1 MIIDEKT
8 IEYLADLSRLELNPE
23 ETEARKKDLADI
35 LKYMEKLDELDTTGC
50 PEMTH
55 PFDNVNRFRED
66 IITNEDNREKM
77 LANAPDKKDSYFKV
91 PRTVEE

>member
-1 MIIDEKT
+1 MKIDEKT
-8 IEYLADLSRLELNPE
+8 IEYLADLSRLELNAE
-23 ETEARKKDLADI
+23 EKDARKKDLADI
-35 LKYMEKLDELDTTGC
+35 LTYMEKLNELDTTDMS
-50 PEMTH
+50 EMTH

-66 IITNEDNREKM
+66 EITNDDRRSEM

>member
-1 MIIDEKT
+1 MIIDDKV
-8 IEYLADLSRLELNPE
+8 IEYLADLSRLELKE
-23 ETEARKKDLADI
+23 EEKEARKKDLADI
-35 LKYMEKLDELDTTGC
+35 LTYMEKLDELETDGL

-66 IITNEDNREKM
+66 IITNEDRRVELLK
-77 LANAPDKKDSYFKV
+77 NAPEKRDSYFKV